1 MGDLMHLERA
11 DINASSDK
19 WDDIKLSDQI
29 IASYSLEEW
38 SRGFSLMTAGYRDQ
52 LNPEDANDPGVAF
65 NLLTVAI
72 LGEAKARVFE
82 RKLQEGEIA
91 HVHVGGETRPHTQEF
106 IAILSRVYAAHNMK
120 VHLRARVRTT
130 PIWYSS
136 FGVFFEQ
143 YQSGDNLT
151 ASHSQFFK
159 GGWKPM
165 DSEGKQLLEEEEEI
179 VAEVRNIVKS
189 RATIRLAPWLPNDNI
204 LRDFDVDAAYIA
216 YQDSVLGEP
225 LVAEIRRA
233 ATKGFRCAACPVGGS
248 MKATTEHL
256 FELLG
261 IPTGEDGV
269 IQYFLG
275 EEDSRYHGVGEID
288 GHSHGTDPGKWQ
300 IYKNIGAQEILLS
313 KKANVVFIWD
323 PDGDRFNIVTIASS
337 ERAREAA
344 ELGLEVESGPDSG
357 RCIVYFTPNQ
367 IFFMLTAY
375 RIFALKEAGLLNE
388 YDWFITRSVSTTHA
402 LDELAAL
409 EDIPVADVRVGFKY
423 MGTFAEW
430 IEHRDDVNKAFL
442 TPTGNEVRLGNRPR
456 PLIMCE
462 ESGGAI
468 FGGMDLLWNKSHTR
482 GMLTLREKDG
492 MQLALFA
499 LSLAAF
505 LHNSGQS
512 FMDFYCDRIAK
523 NHIKNKYFN
532 RRDVLLYD
540 ESLVGAERQAAKH
553 AGINKRNQV
562 MAYFQRLAERF
573 ASGKP
578 PGKIGDEIN
587 SRLAEGCKPLPRPD
601 KLCYLGDG
609 TLIECG
615 TFWYVIR
622 ASGTDAVL
630 RYYIEGKNKEEI
642 DAAQIS
648 LIGLSI

>member
-1 MGDLMHLERA
+1 MDSGRVDLNPY
-11 DINASSDK
+11 DDK
-19 WDDIKLSDQI
+19 WDAIELSDDVVR
-29 IASYSLEEW
+29 SYSLDEW
-38 SRGFSLMTAGYRDQ
+38 SRAFSLMTAGYRDQ
-52 LNPEDANDPGVAF
+52 LDPEDANNPRVAF

-72 LGEAKARVFE
+72 VGEAKARVFE
-82 RKLQEGEIA
+82 RKLERQGEIA

-106 IAILSRVYAAHNMK
+106 IGVLSRIYAAHDMR

-136 FGVFFEQ
+136 FGVFYKQ

-179 VAEVRNIVKS
+179 VGEVRNIVKS
-189 RATIRLAPWLPNDNI
+189 RATIRLAPWLSSKNI
-204 LRDFDVDAAYIA
+204 LHDFDVDEAYVA
-216 YQDSVLGEP
+216 YQKSTLGEP
-225 LVAEIRRA
+225 LISEIKRA
-233 ATKGFRCAACPVGGS
+233 ARAGFRCAACPVGGS
-248 MKATTEHL
+248 MKATTERL
-256 FELLG
+256 FELMG
-261 IPTGEDGV
+261 IPTGADGV

-275 EEDSRYHGVGEID
+275 EEDSHYHGVGQID
-288 GHSHGTDPGKWQ
+288 GHNHGVDPGKWQ
-300 IYKNIGAQEILLS
+300 IYRNIGAQEILLS
-313 KKANVVFIWD
+313 NRAHAVLIWD

-337 ERAREAA
+337 NRARQAA
-344 ELGLEVESGPDSG
+344 ELGLEIESGPDSE

-375 RIFALKEAGLLNE
+375 RIFALKKAGLLNE

-409 EDIPVADVRVGFKY
+409 ENIPVADVRVGFKY

-430 IEHRDDVNKAFL
+430 IENRADANESFV
-442 TPTGNEVRLGNRPR
+442 TPTGNEVRLDARPR

-468 FGGMDLLWNKSHTR
+468 FGGTDFLWDKTHTR
-482 GMLTLREKDG
+482 GLLTLREKDG
-492 MQLALFA
+492 MQFALFT

-512 FMDFYCDRIAK
+512 FADFYCEK
-523 NHIKNKYFN
+523 MTNHDIKNKYFN

-540 ESLVGAERQAAKH
+540 ESLVGAERQAAKK
-553 AGINKRNQV
+553 AGITRRDKV
-562 MAYFQRLAERF
+562 MAFFKDLAERF
-573 ASGKP
+573 ASSG
-578 PGKIGDEIN
+578 GDIDNAIN
-587 SRLAEGCKPLPRPD
+587 SRRADGDKPLPLP
-601 KLCYLGDG
+601 KKICYVGDG
-609 TLIECG
+609 TLIECE
-615 TFWYVIR
+615 TFWCVIR

-630 RYYIEGKNKEEI
+630 RYYFEGINKQEI
-642 DAAQIS
+642 DAAQES
-648 LIGLSI
+648 LVRLRI

>member
-1 MGDLMHLERA
+1 MHSERVDLNPYEDEWGEIR
-11 DINASSDK
+11 
-19 WDDIKLSDQI
+19 LSDEVVK
-29 IASYSLEEW
+29 SYSLDEW
-38 SRGFSLMTAGYRDQ
+38 SRAFSLMTAGYRDQ
-52 LNPEDANDPGVAF
+52 LDPEDANNPQVAF
-65 NLLTVAI
+65 NLVTVAI

-82 RKLQEGEIA
+82 RKPERQREIA

-106 IAILSRVYAAHNMK
+106 IGILSRIYAAHDMK

-136 FGVFFEQ
+136 FGVFYEQ

-179 VAEVRNIVKS
+179 VAEARNIVKS
-189 RATIRLAPWLPNDNI
+189 RATIRLAPWLSSENI
-204 LRDFDVDAAYIA
+204 LRDFDVDAAYVS
-216 YQDSVLGEP
+216 YQESVLGKP
-225 LVAEIRRA
+225 LIAEIQRA
-233 ATKGFRCAACPVGGS
+233 ARAGFRCAACPVGGS
-248 MKATTEHL
+248 MKATTERL
-256 FELLG
+256 FELMG

-275 EEDSRYHGVGEID
+275 EEDSHYHGVGQID
-288 GHSHGTDPGKWQ
+288 GQNHGTDPGKWQ
-300 IYKNIGAQEILLS
+300 IYRNIGAQQILLS
-313 KKANVVFIWD
+313 NKASVVFIWD
-323 PDGDRFNIVTIASS
+323 PDGDRFNIVTIASLN
-337 ERAREAA
+337 RAKQAA
-344 ELGLEVESGPDSG
+344 ELGLEIESGSDSE

-367 IFFMLTAY
+367 IFFMATAY
-375 RIFALKEAGLLNE
+375 RIFALKKVGLLNE

-430 IEHRDDVNKAFL
+430 VENRVDANQPFI
-442 TPTGNEVRLGNRPR
+442 TPTGNKVRLGERPR

-468 FGGMDLLWNKSHTR
+468 FGGADFLWNKNHTR

-492 MQLALFA
+492 LELALFT

-512 FMDFYCDRIAK
+512 FADFYCERITK
-523 NHIKNKYFN
+523 NDIKNKYFN

-540 ESLVGAERQAAKH
+540 ESLVGEDRQAAKE
-553 AGINKRNQV
+553 AGITKRDQV
-562 MAYFQRLAERF
+562 MAFFQVLAERF
-573 ASGKP
+573 ASGGSLDKM
-578 PGKIGDEIN
+578 GDEIN
-587 SRLAEGCKPLPRPD
+587 SRLAENDKPLPRP
-601 KLCYLGDG
+601 KKICYLGDG
-609 TLIECG
+609 TLIECD

-630 RYYIEGKNKEEI
+630 RYYIEGKDREEL
-642 DAAQIS
+642 DAAQKS
-648 LIGLSI
+648 LINMRI

>member
-1 MGDLMHLERA
+1 MHSERVDLNPYDDE
-11 DINASSDK
+11 
-19 WDDIKLSDQI
+19 WDEIKLSDDVVK
-29 IASYSLEEW
+29 SYSLDEW
-38 SRGFSLMTAGYRDQ
+38 SRAFSLMTAGYRDQ
-52 LNPEDANDPGVAF
+52 LDPEDANNPKVAF
-65 NLLTVAI
+65 NLITVAI

-82 RKLQEGEIA
+82 RKPGRHGEIA

-106 IAILSRVYAAHNMK
+106 IGILSRIYAAHDMK

-136 FGVFFEQ
+136 FGVFYEQ

-179 VAEVRNIVKS
+179 VAEARNIVKS
-189 RATIRLAPWLPNDNI
+189 RATIRLAPWLSSQNI
-204 LRDFDVDAAYIA
+204 LRDFDVDAAYVS
-216 YQDSVLGEP
+216 YQESVLGEP
-225 LVAEIRRA
+225 LIAEIQRA
-233 ATKGFRCAACPVGGS
+233 AREGFRCAACPVGGS
-248 MKATTEHL
+248 MKATTERL
-256 FELLG
+256 FELMG

-275 EEDSRYHGVGEID
+275 EEDSHYHGVGQID
-288 GHSHGTDPGKWQ
+288 GHNHGADPGKWQ
-300 IYKNIGAQEILLS
+300 IYRNIGAQEILFS
-313 KKANVVFIWD
+313 KKAHVVFIWD

-337 ERAREAA
+337 NRAKQAA
-344 ELGLEVESGPDSG
+344 ELGLEIESGSDG
-357 RCIVYFTPNQ
+357 ERCIVYFTPNQ

-375 RIFALKEAGLLNE
+375 RIFALKKAGLLNE
-388 YDWFITRSVSTTHA
+388 YNWFITRSVSTTHA

-409 EDIPVADVRVGFKY
+409 ENIPVADVRVGFKY

-430 IEHRDDVNKAFL
+430 VENRADANESFI
-442 TPTGNEVRLGNRPR
+442 TPTGNKVSLDERPR

-468 FGGMDLLWNKSHTR
+468 FGGTDSLWDKTHTH

-492 MQLALFA
+492 MQLALFT

-512 FMDFYCDRIAK
+512 FADFYCERIT
-523 NHIKNKYFN
+523 NNDIKNKYFN

-540 ESLVGAERQAAKH
+540 ESLVGAERQAAKK
-553 AGINKRNQV
+553 AGITRRDQV
-562 MAYFQRLAERF
+562 MAFFKDLAERF
-573 ASGKP
+573 ASDESG
-578 PGKIGDEIN
+578 GDIDDEIN
-587 SRLAEGCKPLPRPD
+587 SKLADGDKPLPRP
-601 KLCYLGDG
+601 KKICNLGDG
-609 TLIECG
+609 TLIECN
-615 TFWYVIR
+615 TFWCVIR

-630 RYYIEGKNKEEI
+630 RYYIEGTHKEEI
-642 DAAQIS
+642 DAGQES
-648 LIGLSI
+648 LVNLRI